1 MILTLALLFLAVMLV
16 SLMNDKLF
24 LFLLIALLS
33 FIVWG

>member
-1 MILTLALLFLAVMLV
+1 MILTLALLFLAVMLA